1 MSIPANRNGFLNR
14 KALRPNKITVIE
26 SQFKASP
33 LTGIIRYKFGAV
45 DNLEDAYVFAKY
57 YGWSDH
63 EKIKKLVG

>member
-1 MSIPANRNGFLNR
+1 MRLKASIKTL
-14 KALRPNKITVIE
+14 
-26 SQFKASP
+26 SKASP